1 MMQVGVWSLSS
12 TLTLNIQLDIQ
23 RVLVNYIVLN
33 DYLDIQ
39 PNIQLDSRESKVLND

>member
-1 MMQVGVWSLSS
+1 MMQVGVGSLSS
-12 TLTLNIQLDIQ
+12 TLTLNIQ

-33 DYLDIQ
+33 EYLDIQ